1 MNVHRLAANGVIA
14 CASSL
19 TLAACSIG
27 LITVSPASA
36 TNATSAATASV
47 AGQTVPAGASPSAR
61 GSMHFQMMTTSG
73 TATTIPVIAWGL
85 FTAAGTDHEKG
96 GIHTLAFPGG
106 TFQLRYSPIPIAGSY
121 PSCLFANTDGGTYTL
136 SGGTGKYR
144 GISGS
149 GHFTLNIVELYAKGN
164 GYCSNRLVAYQQV
177 ITASGTAKL
186 P

>member
-36 TNATSAATASV
+36 TNAATATV
-47 AGQTVPAGASPSAR
+47 AGQTVPAGASPSVR
-61 GSMHFQMMTTSG
+61 GSMNFQMMTTSG
-73 TATTIPVIAWGL
+73 TARSMPVIAWGL
-85 FTAAGTDHEKG
+85 FTAVGTDHENLVDG
-96 GIHTLAFPGG
+96 AVHTFAFPGG
-106 TFQLRYSPIPIAGSY
+106 TFHLRYSPIPIAGSY

-136 SGGTGKYR
+136 SGGTGKYK

-149 GHFTLNIVELYAKGN
+149 GHFTLNIVELYVKGN
-164 GYCSNRLVAYQQV
+164 GGCSNRLVAFQEV